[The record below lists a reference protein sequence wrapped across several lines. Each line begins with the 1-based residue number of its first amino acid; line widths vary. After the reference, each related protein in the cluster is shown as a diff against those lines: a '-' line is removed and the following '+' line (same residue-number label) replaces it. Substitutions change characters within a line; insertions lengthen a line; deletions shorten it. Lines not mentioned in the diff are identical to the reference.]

1 MNFNFSLF
9 EIYGEEEIYETES
22 EDDEAAMLEIDES
35 RSHRSNPVT
44 KEQFEA
50 CFDECGRLIHEHE
63 LRKQI
68 FKGMYYI

>member
-1 MNFNFSLF
+1 MN
-9 EIYGEEEIYETES
+9 
-22 EDDEAAMLEIDES
+22 EIDES

-68 FKGMYYI
+68 FKGKED